1 MKILIGSPTSTG
13 IGGIA
18 RHVQGLSGFL
28 KSQGHHVEI
37 ISSNNTFTI
46 PIKKLKNPSFMIS
59 AFLKSIFKKNFDIV
73 HAQGPPAAF
82 AMKNTSG
89 KKILS
94 LHGIH
99 HKQIK
104 LLHGNIAGF
113 LAEKYEKFALDWA
126 DIITVSSK
134 EMLNYYKKKG
144 YDVEFIPNALD
155 IENLPQGEDRIY
167 EKQIIYAARL
177 SEEKGILD
185 VLEIS
190 KKLSSYTHIIILGD
204 GPERKNV
211 EEYIKKI
218 QNIHYL
224 GPKNK
229 EETISLIRGSDILI
243 QPSLM
248 EGGISYTLLESLA
261 CKTPIICTSVGG
273 GKEFFI
279 HMKNSYLVEPHDH
292 TSMLDGINTL
302 MTNSKIYESLCSL
315 GYESVQ
321 KFSWSQ
327 IGLEYIK
334 IYEKLLSSNKE
345 K

>member
-18 RHVQGLSGFL
+18 RHVQGLANFL
-28 KSQGHHVEI
+28 KSQGHQVEI
-37 ISSNNTFTI
+37 ISSDNTFTI

-59 AFLKSIFKKNFDIV
+59 AFVKSAFKKNFDIV

-82 AMKNTSG
+82 AMKNASG

-99 HKQIK
+99 HKQVK
-104 LLHGNIAGF
+104 LLHGKTAGT
-113 LAEKYEKFALDWA
+113 LAEKYEKFALEWA

-134 EMLNYYKKKG
+134 EMLDYYKEKG
-144 YDVEFIPNALD
+144 YDVEFTPNALD
-155 IENLPQGEDRIY
+155 IGDLPKGDDRRF

-190 KKLSSYTHIIILGD
+190 KKLPTDVDLVILGD
-204 GPERKNV
+204 GPEKYQV
-211 EEYIKKI
+211 EKVASSNP
-218 QNIHYL
+218 QVHYL
-224 GPKNK
+224 GPKPK
-229 EETISLIRGSDILI
+229 EETISLIRGSDLLL

-261 CKTPIICTSVGG
+261 CKTPIICTPVGG
-273 GKEFFI
+273 GKEFFS
-279 HMKNSYLVEPHDH
+279 HMENCYLVKPHDAN
-292 TSMLDGINTL
+292 SILEGINIIMFDPKL
-302 MTNSKIYESLCSL
+302 HEKLSQF
-315 GYESVQ
+315 GYDSVQ
-321 KFSWSQ
+321 KYEWKN
-327 IGLEYIK
+327 IGLEYLK
-334 IYEKLLSSNKE
+334 IYEKLLVK
-345 K
+345 